1 MESFHKK
8 KGKTNMKS
16 WKKSLG
22 IAATCAGILIVG
34 ATFFSVA
41 GGVDS
46 DGLELRL
53 AHNQAEGSE
62 IADSIA
68 KISEFVAEDPSQKLK
83 VSIYASSTI
92 MMPVSRVRR

>member
-1 MESFHKK
+1 
-8 KGKTNMKS
+8 MKS

-22 IAATCAGILIVG
+22 IAATCAGIPIVG

-41 GGVDS
+41 GDS
-46 DGLELRL
+46 DSDVLELRL